1 MSSYSELIKN
11 FERIRAYMREFYV
24 YGFKSRDD
32 YSKKSARS
40 YDDERRR
47 IESWLGDH
55 MSFVRTSEGK
65 NVFISIDSRNIR
77 HNPFYNAWK
86 AKSFTDGDVT
96 LHFILFDILHEP
108 SIKKTIAEIL
118 EEIDT
123 KYLAGF
129 ESPMMFDESTVRKK
143 LKEYCDPR
151 IKLFGVEIPGLE
163 DVEPLF
169 TQKDYHV
176 YDKYSDGDPFEDEE
190 YIRQFRVI
198 LEAMRKGT
206 QIKFEMT
213 NRFGKPMF
221 IRCHPVRLEY
231 SEKDDKFRLVTA
243 GWRSVSTVN
252 LAKIRACVHYT
263 GEKPL
268 DNEVREKL
276 YDIITLK
283 VTDER
288 NALERVMLH
297 FAHFEKQAEKLDKN
311 TYLLKIKYA
320 HDDEPEMV
328 IRILS
333 FGPLVEVI
341 GSENFKKLVIEKLKK
356 QKSCGLK

>member
-1 MSSYSELIKN
+1 MIFSELYSAYYNAIASIIAEVIEGEHSEKELQKVVS
-11 FERIRAYMREFYV
+11 ERAFGESVLTIMPS
-24 YGFKSRDD
+24 FKSEKWQLVHPDMTTALEH
-32 YSKKSARS
+32 KPTMPLTTLQKQ
-40 YDDERRR
+40 
-47 IESWLGDH
+47 WL
-55 MSFVRTSEGK
+55 
-65 NVFISIDSRNIR
+65 
-77 HNPFYNAWK
+77 K
-86 AKSFTDGDVT
+86 AIT
-96 LHFILFDILHEP
+96 L
-108 SIKKTIAEIL
+108 
-118 EEIDT
+118 
-123 KYLAGF
+123 
-129 ESPMMFDESTVRKK
+129 
-143 LKEYCDPR
+143 DPR

-169 TQKDYHV
+169 TQEDYHV

-333 FGPLVEVI
+333 FGPLVEVM

-356 QKSCGLK
+356 QKNCGLK

>member
-1 MSSYSELIKN
+1 MIFSELYSAYYNAIASIIAEVIEGEHSEKELQKVVA
-11 FERIRAYMREFYV
+11 ERAFGESVLTIMPS
-24 YGFKSRDD
+24 FKSEKWQLVHPDLTTALEH
-32 YSKKSARS
+32 KPTMPLTTLQKQ
-40 YDDERRR
+40 
-47 IESWLGDH
+47 WL
-55 MSFVRTSEGK
+55 
-65 NVFISIDSRNIR
+65 
-77 HNPFYNAWK
+77 K
-86 AKSFTDGDVT
+86 AIT
-96 LHFILFDILHEP
+96 L
-108 SIKKTIAEIL
+108 
-118 EEIDT
+118 
-123 KYLAGF
+123 
-129 ESPMMFDESTVRKK
+129 
-143 LKEYCDPR
+143 DPR
-151 IKLFGVEIPGLE
+151 MKLFGVEIPGLE
-163 DVEPLF
+163 GVEPLF
-169 TQKDYHV
+169 TQEDYHV

-268 DNEVREKL
+268 DNEEREKQ

-283 VTDER
+283 VTDDR

-356 QKSCGLK
+356 QKNCGLK

>member
-1 MSSYSELIKN
+1 MIFSELYSAYYNAIASIIAEVIEGEHSEKELQKVVA
-11 FERIRAYMREFYV
+11 ERAFGESVLTIMPS
-24 YGFKSRDD
+24 FKSEKWQLVHADMTTALEH
-32 YSKKSARS
+32 KPTMPLTTLQKQ
-40 YDDERRR
+40 
-47 IESWLGDH
+47 WL
-55 MSFVRTSEGK
+55 
-65 NVFISIDSRNIR
+65 
-77 HNPFYNAWK
+77 K
-86 AKSFTDGDVT
+86 AIT
-96 LHFILFDILHEP
+96 L
-108 SIKKTIAEIL
+108 
-118 EEIDT
+118 
-123 KYLAGF
+123 
-129 ESPMMFDESTVRKK
+129 
-143 LKEYCDPR
+143 DPR
-151 IKLFGVEIPGLE
+151 MKLFGVEIPGLE
-163 DVEPLF
+163 GVEPLF
-169 TQKDYHV
+169 TQEDYHV

-341 GSENFKKLVIEKLKK
+341 GSDNFKKLVIEKLKK
-356 QKSCGLK
+356 QKNCGLK

>member
-1 MSSYSELIKN
+1 MIFSELYSAYYNAIASIIAEVIEGEHSEKELQKVVA
-11 FERIRAYMREFYV
+11 ERAFGESVLTIMPS
-24 YGFKSRDD
+24 FKSEKWQLVHPDLTTALEH
-32 YSKKSARS
+32 KPTMPLTTLQKQ
-40 YDDERRR
+40 
-47 IESWLGDH
+47 WL
-55 MSFVRTSEGK
+55 
-65 NVFISIDSRNIR
+65 
-77 HNPFYNAWK
+77 K
-86 AKSFTDGDVT
+86 AIT
-96 LHFILFDILHEP
+96 L
-108 SIKKTIAEIL
+108 
-118 EEIDT
+118 
-123 KYLAGF
+123 
-129 ESPMMFDESTVRKK
+129 
-143 LKEYCDPR
+143 DPR
-151 IKLFGVEIPGLE
+151 MKLFGVEIPGLE
-163 DVEPLF
+163 GVEPLF
-169 TQKDYHV
+169 TQEDYHV

-356 QKSCGLK
+356 QKNCGLK

>member
-1 MSSYSELIKN
+1 MIFSELYSAYYNAIASIIAEVIEGEHSEKELQKVVA
-11 FERIRAYMREFYV
+11 ERAFGESVLTIMPS
-24 YGFKSRDD
+24 FKSEKWQLVHPDMTTALEH
-32 YSKKSARS
+32 KPTMPLTTLQKQ
-40 YDDERRR
+40 
-47 IESWLGDH
+47 WL
-55 MSFVRTSEGK
+55 
-65 NVFISIDSRNIR
+65 
-77 HNPFYNAWK
+77 K
-86 AKSFTDGDVT
+86 AIT
-96 LHFILFDILHEP
+96 L
-108 SIKKTIAEIL
+108 
-118 EEIDT
+118 
-123 KYLAGF
+123 
-129 ESPMMFDESTVRKK
+129 
-143 LKEYCDPR
+143 DPR

-163 DVEPLF
+163 GVEPLF
-169 TQKDYHV
+169 TQEDYHV

-356 QKSCGLK
+356 QKNCGLK